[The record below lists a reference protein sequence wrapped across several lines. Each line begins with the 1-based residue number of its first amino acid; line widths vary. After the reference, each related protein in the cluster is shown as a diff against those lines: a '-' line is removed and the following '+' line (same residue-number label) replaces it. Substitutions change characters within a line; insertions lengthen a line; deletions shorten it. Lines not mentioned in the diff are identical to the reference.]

1 MDRLNCRQMT
11 RPSLSKLT
19 SRSLAKSLAL
29 FACCLAFPACA
40 DKPRPDVILVV
51 VDTLRADRM
60 SCYGYDRPTT
70 PFMDRLANEGA
81 LFEDVTAQ
89 FSWTVPSMVSMFT
102 GRYLTDLT
110 EEVGSNQTTLA
121 QSFESAGYV
130 TIGASANLLLQA
142 DTGLLAGFDAFS
154 AASEDDLEQN
164 RSLTE
169 LGESVL
175 RDASSKV
182 DLDRPSGEREPI
194 FFYLHAFEPHDPYQR
209 YPGVDKAFLDMN
221 AKSLAPDGWHEDQ
234 LLSHR
239 ELAPEED
246 SLWAAELEW
255 IDRARDRYDQEIR
268 SVDEQLESF
277 VESLRARGILDNAII
292 AIVSDH
298 GEGLWDHKPAVWLQ
312 ERATES
318 AQARERLPR
327 EFFYQKHGAIQFQD
341 VLATPMLIWG
351 AGVRSGVRIETP
363 VENIDLV
370 PTLLEFAN
378 VPSTAGLH
386 GRSLVRAIKRA
397 RGEPRDYIYSLG
409 VQGATVREL
418 ASGLKLIVAQ
428 RKSAK
433 LGETNQLYHLPSDP
447 LERKDLIGHRPKDAA
462 RLLSVFEEWL
472 VAYPTERAS
481 GSGSRASER
490 TSALRKRLSAIGYAA
505 EETTDKE

>member
-1 MDRLNCRQMT
+1 MPLSHSPFRWRA
-11 RPSLSKLT
+11 PSAA
-19 SRSLAKSLAL
+19 LATLLLLA
-29 FACCLAFPACA
+29 PALPSCA
-40 DKPRPDVILVV
+40 DQPRPDVLLVV

-60 SCYGYDRPTT
+60 SCYGYERPTT
-70 PFMDRLANEGA
+70 PFMDRLATEGA

-110 EEVGSNQTTLA
+110 EEVGPNQTTLA
-121 QSFESAGYV
+121 QSFQSSGYV

-154 AASEDDLEQN
+154 AAPEDSLEQD

-175 RDASSKV
+175 RDAKLQV
-182 DLDRPSGEREPI
+182 DLDRPSGERKPV
-194 FFYLHAFEPHDPYQR
+194 FLYLHAFEPHDPYQR
-209 YPGVDKAFLDMN
+209 YSGVSKAFLEMD
-221 AKSLAPDGWHEDQ
+221 AEPLAPAGWHADQ
-234 LLSHR
+234 LLPYSD
-239 ELAPEED
+239 LAPEED
-246 SLWAAELEW
+246 PLWTSELEW

-277 VESLRARGILDNAII
+277 IESLRARGFLDNAII

-298 GEGLWDHKPAVWLQ
+298 GEGLWDHRPAVWLQ

-318 AQARERLPR
+318 KQARMRLPR
-327 EFFYQKHGAIQFQD
+327 ELFYQKHGAIQFQD

-363 VENIDLV
+363 VENIDLA
-370 PTLLEFAN
+370 PTLLELAN
-378 VPSTAGLH
+378 VPSTAELH
-386 GRSLVRAIKRA
+386 GRSLARAIERA
-397 RGEPRDYIYSLG
+397 RGEPRDYVYSLG

-433 LGETNQLYHLPSDP
+433 LGEANQLYHLPSDP
-447 LERKDLIGHRPKDAA
+447 LERKDLIGQRPQDAA
-462 RLLSVFEEWL
+462 RLLAVFEQWL

-505 EETTDKE
+505 EETTDEE